1 MKAKNEDRRRRK
13 DCFFASSVDLC
24 HVTAVL
30 LWSQRAPWKGKR
42 ATSRLRVKLRL
53 RATHL
58 VASASRL
65 YLSLSSFSADFCQIF
80 EGLSKQ
86 WRGGN
91 SIWIN
96 DQSGKPEFGW
106 SSTCVSRWCLLTHGR
121 NPAVAHLRHPP
132 LSHLHLVCLF
142 FRVSGPLQTPRTY
155 SRLTRITPPTG
166 TVRRPYSQ
174 SACSRMRETT
184 HLESAR
190 LACLPVL
197 DGDLAFALEFALEI
211 PVVLVLPV
219 DRSPEIRNWSEE
231 GGRRALVMCYL
242 KKALQEKQQ
251 WPP

>member
-1 MKAKNEDRRRRK
+1 MTAKNDDRRRRK

-86 WRGGN
+86 WRGGD

-106 SSTCVSRWCLLTHGR
+106 SSTCVSRWCSHMD
-121 NPAVAHLRHPP
+121 AIQQAAHLRHPL

-166 TVRRPYSQ
+166 TVRPTYSQ

-219 DRSPEIRNWSEE
+219 DRSPEIRNWSEGE
-231 GGRRALVMCYL
+231 RRGGVT
-242 KKALQEKQQ
+242 
-251 WPP
+251 

>member
-1 MKAKNEDRRRRK
+1 MQLQIQIQTQNTKTSTNTKYKYKYEPTCSLERK
-13 DCFFASSVDLC
+13 ESHQPASSQTTTES
-24 HVTAVL
+24 H
-30 LWSQRAPWKGKR
+30 S
-42 ATSRLRVKLRL
+42 SRGIRI
-53 RATHL
+53 T
-58 VASASRL
+58 
-65 YLSLSSFSADFCQIF
+65 SLSSFSADFCQIF

-231 GGRRALVMCYL
+231 GGEKALVMCYL